1 MTNASSALQVELKLP
16 DLNCA
21 YSWAPGDLLNLT
33 ERLGRNKDKG
43 ISAKE
48 AQSATPEELDILRD
62 FLTSSSADPSA
73 SPDHGV
79 VAFLHLLTSLLPSQP
94 SYPPLQFTVTSA
106 IPLGAGPS
114 RMITKCKCL
123 EIQLLEIFRNCGCS
137 RCFKMRLVRIFYCN
151 SAQVSG
157 AALPCRSVL
166 QPASSYLPPGA
177 LI

>member
-33 ERLGRNKDKG
+33 ERLGRNKNKG

-48 AQSATPEELDILRD
+48 AQSATAEELDILRD

-114 RMITKCKCL
+114 RMITKCKSL
-123 EIQLLEIFRNCGCS
+123 EMQLLEIF
-137 RCFKMRLVRIFYCN
+137 
-151 SAQVSG
+151 
-157 AALPCRSVL
+157 
-166 QPASSYLPPGA
+166 
-177 LI
+177 